1 MGKINWP
8 RVILGGLIAGVV
20 INIAEFLINGAI
32 LEQDWIAVMNALGI
46 DIVGLENNVGT
57 MVTFLIWGFIYGG
70 IAVWLYAAIRPRYG
84 PGPKTAVCAG
94 VVVWLT
100 GYLGPMVGYSAMG
113 LWPMRLAI
121 IASALGLVEAVVA
134 TVLGAWLYK
143 EA

>member
-8 RVILGGLIAGVV
+8 RVILGGLIAGLVV
-20 INIAEFLINGAI
+20 NIAEFLINGVI
-32 LEQDWIAVMNALGI
+32 LEQDWIAVMNTLGI
-46 DIVGLENNVGT
+46 DMAALESNAGA
-57 MVTFLIWGFIYGG
+57 MVTFLAWGFIYGG

-84 PGPKTAVCAG
+84 AGPKTAVCAG
-94 VVVWLT
+94 VVVWLV

-113 LWPMRLAI
+113 LWTMRLAL